1 MSILRAMYNT
11 RFYDVAVVMLTSFTN
26 KDVFSGWSKI
36 TIFCDFSYIRIPHLK
51 KFFWVEIFFWVCPN
65 CASENFLI
73 FFSHPTLKNY
83 NSTTASGKIF
93 MLFIHNH
100 KYFRHNIIYFGS
112 FSLIASAPTAPA
124 KILNFFTS
132 IRRSSGTT
140 DEFSW
145 KNFQI
150 PGHIWLNH

>member
-1 MSILRAMYNT
+1 MFDPMCRGADLPLLQFFASCAKTVR
-11 RFYDVAVVMLTSFTN
+11 
-26 KDVFSGWSKI
+26 SKI

-100 KYFRHNIIYFGS
+100 KYFGHNIIYFGS

-124 KILNFFTS
+124 TGRTGRARSTKFLTVPNLPPYIKKIK
-132 IRRSSGTT
+132 RSRV
-140 DEFSW
+140 
-145 KNFQI
+145 
-150 PGHIWLNH
+150 

>member
-1 MSILRAMYNT
+1 MPLNPMCPGGADLPPLQFFASCAKTVR
-11 RFYDVAVVMLTSFTN
+11 
-26 KDVFSGWSKI
+26 SKI

-51 KFFWVEIFFWVCPN
+51 KIFWVEIFFWVCPN

-100 KYFRHNIIYFGS
+100 KYFGHNIIYFGS

-124 KILNFFTS
+124 KILNFFHV
-132 IRRSSGTT
+132 
-140 DEFSW
+140 
-145 KNFQI
+145 NQ
-150 PGHIWLNH
+150 P

>member
-1 MSILRAMYNT
+1 MCPGGGQICPHLQFFASYAKTVR
-11 RFYDVAVVMLTSFTN
+11 
-26 KDVFSGWSKI
+26 SKI

-51 KFFWVEIFFWVCPN
+51 NFFWVEIFFWVCPN

-100 KYFRHNIIYFGS
+100 KYFRHDIIYSGS
-112 FSLIASAPTAPA
+112 FSFIASAPTAPV
-124 KILNFFTS
+124 KILNYFHV
-132 IRRSSGTT
+132 
-140 DEFSW
+140 
-145 KNFQI
+145 NQ
-150 PGHIWLNH
+150 P